1 MTRTPE
7 EEDALTVMARREIA
21 WTVVRSRVRNWAIG
35 GAALIAAVLFL
46 WDQIRTMLMWA
57 FR

>member
-21 WTVVRSRVRNWAIG
+21 WIVVRSRVRNWAIG

-46 WDQIRTMLMWA
+46 SDQIRALLTWI